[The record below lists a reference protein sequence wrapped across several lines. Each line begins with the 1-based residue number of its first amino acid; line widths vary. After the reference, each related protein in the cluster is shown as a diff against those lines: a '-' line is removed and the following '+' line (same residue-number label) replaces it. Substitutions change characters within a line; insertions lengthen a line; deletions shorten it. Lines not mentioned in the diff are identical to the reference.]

1 MKEIK
6 RTPLVMLPN
15 GRFVRGQGYVPEGI
29 VVKEP
34 PLYEKPPAVIDQTK
48 AVRGEHE

>member
-1 MKEIK
+1 
-6 RTPLVMLPN
+6 
-15 GRFVRGQGYVPEGI
+15 VPEGI